1 MRCSKK
7 IILSCLFLFLTI
19 FVAQA
24 QTALQ
29 KGKTAYENNKKAEAK
44 KLLTTIDNDQT
55 DYAEAQ
61 YILGR
66 IAFDEQDYESAA
78 DFFEEASDANPKN
91 PDYHNWYGNALGTIA
106 RDANPLRQGILAP
119 KMKAAWEKAIEL
131 DAKNLDARQS
141 LIEYY
146 TQAPGFMGGSYE
158 KAHQMANQIKKID
171 LAEGHRSAGNI
182 YYREKKVAE
191 AEKEFIAMVKADP
204 KKISALASFYAQQKQ
219 FDKAFA
225 IYEDELKKDNSNMLV
240 VYQLGRLS
248 AVSGLKLE
256 QGENHL
262 KKYLT
267 YQPKNNEPTHA
278 GAYMRLGNIYEKKGN
293 KLEARQAYSQ
303 SLKLDPNS
311 KDAKEGFERVK

>member
-1 MRCSKK
+1 MRCIKK

-131 DAKNLDARQS
+131 DAKNYDVHA
-141 LIEYY
+141 
-146 TQAPGFMGGSYE
+146 
-158 KAHQMANQIKKID
+158 IKNKKN
-171 LAEGHRSAGNI
+171 GNI
-182 YYREKKVAE
+182 VANKKGSCFYRLQR
-191 AEKEFIAMVKADP
+191 MR
-204 KKISALASFYAQQKQ
+204 LAQKQ
-219 FDKAFA
+219 GPA
-225 IYEDELKKDNSNMLV
+225 
-240 VYQLGRLS
+240 
-248 AVSGLKLE
+248 
-256 QGENHL
+256 
-262 KKYLT
+262 
-267 YQPKNNEPTHA
+267 
-278 GAYMRLGNIYEKKGN
+278 
-293 KLEARQAYSQ
+293 
-303 SLKLDPNS
+303 
-311 KDAKEGFERVK
+311 